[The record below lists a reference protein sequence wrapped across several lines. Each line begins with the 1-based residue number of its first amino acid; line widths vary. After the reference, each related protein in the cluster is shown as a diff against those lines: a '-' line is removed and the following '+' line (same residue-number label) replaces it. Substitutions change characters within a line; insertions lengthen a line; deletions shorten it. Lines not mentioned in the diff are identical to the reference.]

1 MSIKTGKV
9 NPLNAL
15 DIRKV
20 HFPALHFHYL
30 ELDKFHVSF
39 VRNID
44 NWIYNNLNG
53 RYFIGSGISLIDNNI
68 TYITKIGFELE
79 KEISF
84 FKIACPYLEIR

>member
-1 MSIKTGKV
+1 MTIKNGKI

-20 HFPALHFHYL
+20 HFPALHFHYA
-30 ELDKFHVSF
+30 ELNKFHP
-39 VRNID
+39 NYIKNLD

-53 RYFIGSGISLIDNNI
+53 RYYIGSSLALVDNSI
-68 TYITKIGFELE
+68 AYVTKVGFEIE

-84 FKIACPYLEIR
+84 FKIACPFIE

>member
-1 MSIKTGKV
+1 MTIKHGKI

-20 HFPALHFHYL
+20 HFPAWHFHYV
-30 ELDKFHVSF
+30 ELSKFHPNHVK
-39 VRNID
+39 NLD

-53 RYFIGSGISLIDNNI
+53 RYYIGSSLALVDNTI
-68 TYITKIGFELE
+68 TYITKIGFEIE

-84 FKIACPYLEIR
+84 FKIACPFIE